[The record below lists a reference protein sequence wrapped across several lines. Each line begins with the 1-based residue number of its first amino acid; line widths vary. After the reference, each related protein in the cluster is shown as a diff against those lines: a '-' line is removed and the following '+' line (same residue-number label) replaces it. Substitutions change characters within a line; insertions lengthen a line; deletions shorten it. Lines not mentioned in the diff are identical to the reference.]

1 VSTDSEGSDLLIGLV
16 LVFLLGAVVGGCGG
30 SIKTMDKARNAAV
43 EAGVGEWQVDPKTGA
58 TTFVYKKGG
67 CQ

>member
-1 VSTDSEGSDLLIGLV
+1 VNDEDTNLLIGLALAF
-16 LVFLLGAVVGGCGG
+16 LVGAAVGGCGG
-30 SIKTMDKARNAAV
+30 SIKTMDKARNTAV